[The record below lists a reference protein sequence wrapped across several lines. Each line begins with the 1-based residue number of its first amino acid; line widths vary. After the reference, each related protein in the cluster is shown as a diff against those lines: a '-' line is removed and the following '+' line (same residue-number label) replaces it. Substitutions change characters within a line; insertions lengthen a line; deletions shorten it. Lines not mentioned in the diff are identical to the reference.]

1 MVYSKNLN
9 YSYLLLS
16 FLPAALVIGPFIA
29 EIIINIISIFFIYNL
44 IKNKELKIFNT
55 IFFKYFFTF
64 YLFLIICFYSS
75 PVLEKLHIG
84 TIFYFRFFIFTIAAV
99 YILRANKNNLKFL
112 YQCLSI
118 TIFIVVIDGYIQFIF
133 EKNILG
139 FPKYREDRISGFFDS
154 KLILGSYIF
163 RLLPLLI
170 GLTFFIKN
178 TSKFFFYFNLI
189 LIIMSINL
197 VLLSGERASFV
208 LMALTILII
217 FVQINIHKKIKYFF
231 IASVLLSTFFL
242 FFFNQIIFD
251 RYFNQFRNHLLG
263 DNRNIS
269 KIYTH
274 LPMFETAF
282 KMFKENKLIGMG
294 PQSYRYVCSD
304 DKYVSYYNQPIV
316 INNEIIEI
324 KIPWNKIGEYKIKEL
339 YISKGK
345 RINVG
350 DKLFSY
356 IFTYDGKTYDY
367 FSEKEGLVNEI
378 YPPINKIDNSY
389 INEQIFASITPL
401 LFPTRVITKKNACN
415 THPHNFYFQLLGETG
430 IIGFLFIFILF
441 VYLSFV
447 IIKNIFSVHLCK
459 KIFANNLEV
468 CIASV
473 LFVTLWPLTTTGNF
487 FNNWLNI
494 ISFYLLAFYLFSI
507 FKSKNVKKK

>member
-9 YSYLLLS
+9 FSYILLS

-29 EIIINIISIFFIYNL
+29 EIIINIISVIFIYNL
-44 IKNKELKIFNT
+44 IKNKKFKILHTF
-55 IFFKYFFTF
+55 FFKYFFAF

-84 TIFYFRFFIFTIAAV
+84 TIFYFRFFIFSIAAFC
-99 YILRANKNNLKFL
+99 ILKANKKNLKLL

-118 TIFIVVIDGYIQFIF
+118 TLFVVVIDGYIQFIF

-139 FPKYREDRISGFFDS
+139 FPKYRNDRISGFFDS

-178 TSKFFFYFNLI
+178 TSKFFFYSNLI

-197 VLLSGERASFV
+197 VILSGERASFV
-208 LMALTILII
+208 LMALSILII
-217 FVQINIHKKIKYFF
+217 FVQINIYKKIKYFII
-231 IASVLLSTFFL
+231 IALLVSSSFL
-242 FFFNQIIFD
+242 FFFNPIIFD

-263 DNRNIS
+263 DNSNIS
-269 KIYTH
+269 KIYNH

-294 PQSYRYVCSD
+294 PQSYRYVCSE
-304 DKYVSYYNQPIV
+304 DKYVSYYNQPLI
-316 INNEIIEI
+316 INNEIIIIE
-324 KIPWNKIGEYKIKEL
+324 IPWNKIGEFRIKEL
-339 YISKGK
+339 YISKGD
-345 RINVG
+345 RIKVG

-356 IFTYDGKTYDY
+356 TFTYDGKNYDY
-367 FSEKEGLVNEI
+367 YSKKEGIVNKI
-378 YPPINKIDNSY
+378 YPPINKIGNSY
-389 INEQIFASITPL
+389 INEQNFASITPL
-401 LFPTRVITKKNACN
+401 LSPNRVVIKKNACN
-415 THPHNFYFQLLGETG
+415 THPHNFYLQLLAETG

-441 VYLSFV
+441 VYLFFV
-447 IIKNIFSVHLCK
+447 IIKNIFSLFFFK
-459 KIFANNLEV
+459 KILPNNLEI
-468 CIASV
+468 CISSI

-507 FKSKNVKKK
+507 LKSKNAKKK

>member
-9 YSYLLLS
+9 FSYILLS

-29 EIIINIISIFFIYNL
+29 EIIINIISVIFIYNL
-44 IKNKELKIFNT
+44 IKNKKFKIFNT
-55 IFFKYFFTF
+55 IFFKYFLTF

-84 TIFYFRFFIFTIAAV
+84 TIFYFRFFIFTIAAF
-99 YILRANKNNLKFL
+99 YILRANKKNLKFL

-118 TIFIVVIDGYIQFIF
+118 TIFVVVIDGYIQFIF

-139 FPKYREDRISGFFDS
+139 FPKYRDDRISGFFDS

-178 TSKFFFYFNLI
+178 TSKFFFYFNLF

-208 LMALTILII
+208 LMALTMLII

-231 IASVLLSTFFL
+231 MASVLLSTFFL
-242 FFFNQIIFD
+242 FFSNKVIFD

-263 DNRNIS
+263 DNSDIS

-304 DKYVSYYNQPIV
+304 DKYVSYYNRSIV

-339 YISKGK
+339 YISKGE

-367 FSEKEGLVNEI
+367 LSEKEGLVNEI

-401 LFPTRVITKKNACN
+401 LFPNRVIAKKNACN
-415 THPHNFYFQLLGETG
+415 THPHNFYLQLLGETG

-447 IIKNIFSVHLCK
+447 IIKNIFSVHLYK

-468 CIASV
+468 CITSV

-507 FKSKNVKKK
+507 LKSKNVKKK

>member
-1 MVYSKNLN
+1 
-9 YSYLLLS
+9 
-16 FLPAALVIGPFIA
+16 VIGPFIA
-29 EIIINIISIFFIYNL
+29 EIIINIISVIFIYNL
-44 IKNKELKIFNT
+44 IKNREFKIFST
-55 IFFKYFFTF
+55 VFFKYFFAF

-84 TIFYFRFFIFTIAAV
+84 TIFYFRFFIFTIAAFC
-99 YILRANKNNLKFL
+99 ILKANKKNLKFL

-118 TIFIVVIDGYIQFIF
+118 TIFVVVIDGYIQFIF

-139 FPKYREDRISGFFDS
+139 FPKYRDDRISGFFNS

-208 LMALTILII
+208 LMALTMLII

-242 FFFNQIIFD
+242 FFFNQVIFD

-263 DNRNIS
+263 DNSNIS

-304 DKYVSYYNQPIV
+304 DKYVTYYNRPIV

-339 YISKGK
+339 YISKGE
-345 RINVG
+345 RINIG

-356 IFTYDGKTYDY
+356 IFSYDGKTYDY
-367 FSEKEGLVNEI
+367 LSEKEGLVNEI

-401 LFPTRVITKKNACN
+401 LSPKRVIKKNNACN
-415 THPHNFYFQLLGETG
+415 THPHNFYLQLLAETG

-441 VYLSFV
+441 VYLSFA
-447 IIKNIFSVHLCK
+447 IIKNIFSAHLYK

-468 CIASV
+468 CITSV
-473 LFVTLWPLTTTGNF
+473 LFITLWPLTTTGNF

-507 FKSKNVKKK
+507 LKSKNVKKK